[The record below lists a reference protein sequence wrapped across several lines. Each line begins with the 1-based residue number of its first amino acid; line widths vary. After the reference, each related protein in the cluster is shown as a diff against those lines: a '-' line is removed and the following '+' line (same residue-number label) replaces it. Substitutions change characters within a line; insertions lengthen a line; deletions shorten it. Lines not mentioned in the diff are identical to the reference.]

1 MKRYTGVWLA
11 LALMACAAKMHAR
24 KAAAPQEPAPASPS
38 TIVLPPKIV
47 AGERGTLAVLD
58 SAGRLVSGAAVDI
71 SGGGQIQ
78 TDATGRGTF
87 VAPNQAGVMT
97 AGLAN
102 HATFTT
108 AIVPAPSEP
117 AQQPPAT
124 ASAASTA
131 QADFS
136 RIVFPQMI
144 ALGDRLTLEGA
155 GFRGDA
161 QLDNVFLGD
170 QPALVLAASSI
181 ALVALP
187 NPHTVL
193 GKTQLSVEAGGH
205 SLVRALVTVV
215 ALDVTG
221 PTKLLSAGKNGILAV
236 EVNGTDEPVAIEVRN
251 LSPDVVRLPQ
261 GNVAEV
267 KTSGGKTNVAK
278 IGLSGIKTGDYAI
291 SAHLV
296 SRGAGA
302 P

>member
-11 LALMACAAKMHAR
+11 LALVACAAKMHAGQ
-24 KAAAPQEPAPASPS
+24 AAAPQEPATAAPS
-38 TIVLPPKIV
+38 TIVLPPKMV

-78 TDATGRGTF
+78 TDAAGRGTF
-87 VAPNQAGVMT
+87 VAPKQPGVMT
-97 AGLAN
+97 ASLADN
-102 HATFTT
+102 ATFTT
-108 AIVPAPSEP
+108 AIVPAPPQP
-117 AQQPPAT
+117 AQQPPGT
-124 ASAASTA
+124 APAASTA
-131 QADFS
+131 QADLS
-136 RIVFPQMI
+136 WIVFPQMI

-215 ALDVTG
+215 ALDVAG
-221 PTKLLSAGKNGILAV
+221 PTKPLSAGKNGILAV

-251 LSPDVVRLPQ
+251 LSPDVVRLPR

-278 IGLSGIKTGDYAI
+278 IELSGIKTGDYAV

-296 SRGAGA
+296 APGAGA